1 MPAKKA
7 KNKQTASTGSRG
19 KKKTAVSKGKTKDK
33 AVRASSVKGK
43 TASKGMAKKKSKSSK
58 STSKKRMSVKKS
70 AVEKNKP
77 KKKNTQAR
85 KKATTVRQRKI
96 SSTKSQQRKRRAT
109 DQNLLIFQ
117 EDNLEVIPA
126 KNSGLSVASLSGDE
140 FISSA
145 VEPSGGA
152 EPPNVSPSP
161 SPAEGIWVSVDW
173 QARVSPYLVDLK
185 NGKSVE
191 NQFEKNKIINKKIS
205 FEERLARWEEK
216 LKTVKTNFITPEVRK
231 LASEEVHSRDN
242 IKIGRIRRFFYTGW
256 EKISFFFSR
265 QGEKIIQSLLD
276 RSLSSDLSDEREDVY
291 FPSEVE
297 ITAGDSWW
305 QRQSVVVSV
314 SLFVILAMLLTVPI
328 KAFTAYEQ
336 LQMQKSQVL
345 GVSTSVFAEVEEA
358 ISSLQQLDFNQA
370 EENFSTAAN
379 NLMTIAKLFDNYP
392 PLLISLAEVVSD
404 QGKYLESAQPLIA
417 SAHKLAVAG
426 AGLSETLANISDS
439 NTASLIDKLKFLLS
453 GLNDFNN
460 NLKQSLI
467 DLNKVD
473 LDKVP
478 VEYQQSLNLLYKF
491 LPSLTSSVD
500 QISEMLSLGVKL
512 LGEDEPQRYLVVFQ
526 NSNELRPTGGFMGTV
541 AEVDLKAGEITELNV
556 PPGGVYDFQGSLKV
570 LLAAPKPLRMMNA
583 NWQLQDANWFFDF
596 PTSAKK
602 VLWFYEKS
610 GGPTR
615 DGLIAINSTLLPQL
629 LKIIGP
635 IRLDDRGMELT
646 ADNVIDLL
654 QQEVEFGDDKK
665 ENKPKQI
672 IAELTPL
679 MLAKLENLE
688 KDKFLP
694 VLSLFLQA
702 LKQRDIQIYHR
713 QDSLEE
719 QIIRLGWG
727 GEVKQTDQDYLAVVD
742 TNIKGG
748 KTDEFIKQRFYL
760 QTEIDAAGNII
771 NHLRIVKTHTGDPN
785 NVFAGDANLD
795 YLRVYVPA
803 GSELLEAKGF
813 YRPLDDEFND
823 PAPGYSEDD
832 FLAAVEQNPVLHEQ
846 SGTRITEEFGKTVFA
861 NWVKVRPGETVE
873 VSFTYRLPFKIKF
886 KDTTSENPLVN
897 YFDQLLRFFGININ
911 QSSPLALYTIL
922 WQKQAGQAPPLIEHS
937 LIIPAG
943 WQFTTVDKLQDK
955 IAQGGS
961 GVVLTQKLEQDF
973 FWGGIILRP

>member
-1 MPAKKA
+1 MPVKKA
-7 KNKQTASTGSRG
+7 KNEQMASTASSRG
-19 KKKTAVSKGKTKDK
+19 KKKAVVSRGRTKNKATRVSLVKNKTTS
-33 AVRASSVKGK
+33 RGTVKQ
-43 TASKGMAKKKSKSSK
+43 KSKQSK
-58 STSKKRMSVKKS
+58 SANKRRLSIKRS
-70 AVEKNKP
+70 AVEKNKL
-77 KKKNTQAR
+77 KKKNTQTK
-85 KKATTVRQRKI
+85 KKAATVR
-96 SSTKSQQRKRRAT
+96 KSKVDSARSRQKKRNIA

-117 EDNLEVIPA
+117 GDNLEVIPA
-126 KNSGLSVASLSGDE
+126 KSIEPLAHSSLGE
-140 FISSA
+140 RFISST
-145 VEPSGGA
+145 VERSHT
-152 EPPNVSPSP
+152 NHLSS
-161 SPAEGIWVSVDW
+161 SAEGVRVSVDW
-173 QARVSPYLVDLK
+173 QAQVSPHLVDLK
-185 NGKSVE
+185 GGEVNNLRKKVEKS
-191 NQFEKNKIINKKIS
+191 NNKVT

-216 LKTVKTNFITPEVRK
+216 LRSVKTNFITPEVRK
-231 LASEEVHSRDN
+231 LASEGNDLQSDV
-242 IKIGRIRRFFYTGW
+242 KVGRIKRFLYISW
-256 EKISFFFSR
+256 EKISLFFSR
-265 QGEKIIQSLLD
+265 QGEKFIQSLLY
-276 RSLSSDLSDEREDVY
+276 RSLSPPSTVEGGEACL
-291 FPSEVE
+291 PSEVE
-297 ITAGDSWW
+297 ITGKDNWW

-328 KAFTAYEQ
+328 KAFTVYEQ

-358 ISSLQQLDFNQA
+358 IGSLQQLDFNQA
-370 EENFSTAAN
+370 GDSFSAAAN
-379 NLMTIAKLFDNYP
+379 DLMTIAKLFDNYP

-417 SAHKLAVAG
+417 AAHELAVAG
-426 AGLSETLANISDS
+426 AGLSEILANIGNSS
-439 NTASLIDKLKFLLS
+439 TINLIDKLKFLLG

-460 NLKQSLI
+460 NLRKSLA

-473 LDKVP
+473 LKKVP
-478 VEYQQSLNLLYKF
+478 TDYQQSLGLLNKF
-491 LPSLTSSVD
+491 LPSLISSVD
-500 QISEMLSLGVKL
+500 QISTMLSLGVKL
-512 LGEDEPQRYLVVFQ
+512 LGEEEPQRYLVVFQ

-541 AEVDLKAGEITELNV
+541 AEVDLKTGEITELNV

-629 LKIIGP
+629 LEIIGP
-635 IRLDDRGMELT
+635 VSLANRGVELT

-679 MLAKLENLE
+679 IVNKLENLE

-702 LKQRDIQIYHR
+702 LEKRDIQIYHR
-713 QDSLEE
+713 KDQLEN
-719 QIIRLGWG
+719 QIKQLGWG
-727 GEVKQTDQDYLAVVD
+727 GEVKQTEQDYLAVVN

-748 KTDEFIKQRFYL
+748 KTDNFIKQRFYL

-771 NHLRIVKTHTGDPN
+771 NHLRIVKTHTGDPDS
-785 NVFAGDANLD
+785 VFGGDVNLD

-813 YRPLDDEFND
+813 YRPFDDEFSD

-832 FLAAVEQNPVLHEQ
+832 FLAAVERNPIVHEQ
-846 SGTRITEEFGKTVFA
+846 SGTRITDEFGKTVFG
-861 NWVKVRPGETVE
+861 NWVKVEPGQTVE
-873 VSFTYRLPFKIKF
+873 VSLTYRLPFKIEF
-886 KDTTSENPLVN
+886 KDTASENLLVN
-897 YFDQLLRFFGININ
+897 YFDRLLRFLGIDIS

-922 WQKQAGQAPPLIEHS
+922 WQKQAGQNPPLLEHS
-937 LIIPAG
+937 LILPAG
-943 WQFTTVDKLQDK
+943 WQFATVEKLQNK
-955 IAQGGS
+955 IAQGENS
-961 GVVLTQKLEQDF
+961 IVLTQELKQDF
-973 FWGGIILRP
+973 FWGGILLRP